1 MPKPEVDLTSVTSG
15 NPFIALSIGW
25 QTVSSTSSAGR
36 GRGLRPKTGT
46 ITGEISGNAS
56 RGVSM

>member
-25 QTVSSTSSAGR
+25 QTVSSTSSAA
-36 GRGLRPKTGT
+36 RPGASAKTGT